1 MIVVLAGIAYTLV
14 LMNAMLPMDS
24 EVAPPKSVW
33 GGRLRL
39 KIAWRARLIAALAV
53 PCILGL
59 TAWQIWSSYQNVI
72 DNSEAMAVALA
83 RVAEEHF
90 AGTMRSIDQVLVESI
105 GVAYSNDAVDTG
117 KFEGI
122 MQSRKVQ
129 FSYIRNAFI
138 VDSGGTII
146 TGTSGA
152 FTGINVNDRDYFV
165 NLSSDSKRDLF
176 ISVPLKSRV
185 GDLPSI
191 FVARAVR
198 DAAGAFRGLTV
209 IAVDPKIFDD
219 ELRSV
224 QPDHGGFA
232 TLLRSDGIILSRV
245 PDGAVLAGKVVADGP
260 VMTMAAEASNG
271 VIRGRG
277 AVDGADRI
285 LAFRRLENYP
295 LVVVVGT
302 RMAQVLTAWRSEA
315 SIHFGVGL
323 VLSMLMAAMAAFS
336 DYSQSQ
342 RQLAQ
347 KALASSEARYRL
359 LNDRSP
365 LGIVQAETDGSTVYA
380 NDRWLELV
388 GRSRDQVMGAKW
400 CDAVVDEDRPAVLK
414 GWIKMIRH
422 GGVFS
427 AEMRVMSSGGVI
439 RWLRGY
445 ASLLDESQG
454 GVGLVATFED
464 ITSARQVEQNLRLSE
479 EKFAKAFLG
488 SPDALVISTQT
499 TGKYVEVNTAFC
511 RLLGYER
518 DELMGTDALTRG
530 VWGNPED
537 RNRLVEIIARDG
549 QVEDFETVLRRKDGV
564 TMIVLISVQQI
575 MVGGDPC
582 LLFICRDISERR
594 AMEERTRTLLV
605 KLDAS
610 NKELEQF
617 AYVASHDLQEPLR
630 MIAGY
635 AQLLERRYRG
645 RLDSDA
651 DEFIAF
657 LVDGAKRMQIMIR
670 DLLEYSR
677 VGRLGGAFVR
687 FNGDEALDEVRRNL
701 MAAIEEAD
709 AAVHMG
715 PMPEIVADRSQFV
728 RLLQNLIGNALK
740 YRHMDR
746 KPDIWV
752 SVEKVGTD
760 WQFSVTDNGIGID
773 PQYFERIFL
782 VFQRLHTRD
791 KFEGTGIGL
800 AICKKIVER
809 HGGRLWVEALPEGG
823 CIFRFSLP
831 VDAAVF

>member
-1 MIVVLAGIAYTLV
+1 
-14 LMNAMLPMDS
+14 MDS
-24 EVAPPKSVW
+24 KGAPPKLVW
-33 GGRLRL
+33 GGGRRL
-39 KIAWRARLIAALAV
+39 KTAWRARLIAALAV

-59 TAWQIWSSYQNVI
+59 TAWQIWSSYRDLIN
-72 DNSEAMAVALA
+72 NSEAMAVALA

-90 AGTMRSIDQVLVESI
+90 TGTMRSIDQVLVESLGAARGDNGI
-105 GVAYSNDAVDTG
+105 NP
-117 KFEGI
+117 KLFEDI
-122 MQSRKVQ
+122 MHSRMDQ
-129 FSYIRNAFI
+129 LPFIRNAFAVNADGI
-138 VDSGGTII
+138 VIAGTLPEFN
-146 TGTSGA
+146 G
-152 FTGINVNDRDYFV
+152 VDVRDREY
-165 NLSSDSKRDLF
+165 F
-176 ISVPLKSRV
+176 ISLKSNPNRAFYISGPLKSRV
-185 GDLPSI
+185 RDVTTI
-191 FVARAVR
+191 FVVRAFLNVR
-198 DAAGAFRGLTV
+198 GEFLGLTV
-209 IAVDPKIFDD
+209 IALDPKIFDD
-219 ELRSV
+219 ELRTV
-224 QPDHGGFA
+224 QPEHGGFA
-232 TLLRSDGIILSRV
+232 TLLRSDGLILSRV
-245 PDGAVLAGKVVADGP
+245 PDGGGQVGKIVGDGP
-260 VMTMAAEASNG
+260 AMKMAAEASSG
-271 VIRGRG
+271 VIQGKG

-302 RMAQVLTAWRSEA
+302 RMAQVLTVWRSEA

-388 GRSRDQVMGAKW
+388 GRSRDQVLGAKW
-400 CDAVVDEDRPAVLK
+400 CDAVVDADRPAVLK

-445 ASLLDESQG
+445 ATLLDEAQG

-518 DELMGTDALTRG
+518 DELMGSDALTRG

-537 RNRLVEIIARDG
+537 RNRLVEIITRDG

-701 MAAIEEAD
+701 MAAIDDAD
-709 AAVHMG
+709 AAIHVG